1 MPRKRERCNNCGKPM
16 RRLYMQKN
24 KATGSRGMVATGWL
38 CEECN
43 FSDLITRFQED
54 KTSAGHH
61 PALMCKC
68 EMCGTTHDKGL
79 MTGDEKIDI
88 AHILK
93 KSSIDRLILIN
104 NLEEASKY
112 QGLVL
117 GTFIWDTGESQQVA
131 KAVYLK
137 HATSLQREVIDSI
150 WNDNWRRKG
159 WQPILQGKRFKKKV
173 QKSSIDFE
181 QILGMGIILNQRV
194 TDSTFDA
201 IGMIKSPGI
210 YVDTSIESGNSQ
222 LAEEYAKKAKD
233 EGDSKVAG
241 KYMHVAI
248 KGGNTE
254 LLEDYVRIRGQEA
267 AALIIELIDQNRW
280 RLDDNPYRYSYT
292 GDQVLRYYDALSETG
307 SPEAALFLVK
317 DSFKENLRSQIGQ
330 IGDEDSKDPVIS
342 ALGTLPAS
350 SYYNR
355 TWEHSN
361 MVAALVANMDDYGPL
376 EFLLESYNE
385 PEEAARL
392 FKEVMASTGDYEK
405 TRIFISEAAGF
416 NSIHYKN
423 YLLKKVPDGIR
434 KFLFSEDPGLRLMG
448 ISMGKSEELDAEIKE
463 FIFMM
468 SFLDAEE
475 SVREGAAELVKE
487 NGISQVTGMDSKE
500 LIDILFPF
508 GPIVNWRGAP
518 PRSRDFNKREE
529 FLERLIYYEGKQFL
543 PLILE
548 HVQPDSET
556 NTKLDLFLK
565 SFDKNETVEM
575 LFDFALE
582 KAPEACARNAIMKA
596 LALDEP
602 KTYGR
607 IKDMI
612 MMRTGKER
620 TERKKAVNRRLMFI
634 EIFARNATAK
644 DLPHIQELMKKD
656 RSPRAKRKFAE
667 LIMKINT

>member
-1 MPRKRERCNNCGKPM
+1 M

-43 FSDLITRFQED
+43 FSDLITRFKED
-54 KTSAGHH
+54 KTSAAHH
-61 PALMCKC
+61 PALMCEC
-68 EMCGTTHDKGL
+68 EVCGTTHDKGL
-79 MTGDEKIDI
+79 VTGDEKIDI

-131 KAVYLK
+131 KAVYLR

-150 WNDNWRRKG
+150 WNDNWRRMG

-173 QKSSIDFE
+173 QESSIDFE

-210 YVDTSIESGNSQ
+210 YVDTAIESGNSQ
-222 LAEEYAKKAKD
+222 LAEAYAEKVRD
-233 EGDSKVAG
+233 EGDSEVAA

-254 LLEDYVRIRGQEA
+254 LLEEYVKIKGQEA

-280 RLDDNPYRYSYT
+280 RLDDSPYRYGYT
-292 GDQVLRYYDALSETG
+292 GNQVRLYYEALSKTG
-307 SPEAALFLVK
+307 SPEAALFLIK
-317 DSFKENLRSQIGQ
+317 ASFKQGLHSEIRQ
-330 IGDEDSKDPVIS
+330 IGDKNSKDPIIS
-342 ALGTLPAS
+342 AIGTLPAS
-350 SYYNR
+350 R
-355 TWEHSN
+355 WEQSE

-376 EFLLESYNE
+376 EFLLDGRYNE

-392 FKEVMASTGDYEK
+392 KEVMASPGDYEK
-405 TRIFISEAAGF
+405 TRLFIGEAAGF

-423 YLLKKVPDGIR
+423 YLLKKDPDGIR
-434 KFLFSEDPGLRLMG
+434 KFLFNDDPGLRLMG
-448 ISMGKSEELDAEIKE
+448 TSMGKSEEIDAEIKE
-463 FIFMM
+463 FVFMM
-468 SFLDAEE
+468 SFLDPEE
-475 SVREGAAELVKE
+475 SVREGAADLVKE
-487 NGISQVTGMDSKE
+487 KGISQITGIGSKE
-500 LIDILFPF
+500 LIDIIFPF
-508 GPIVNWRGAP
+508 GPMNWQREQ
-518 PRSRDFNKREE
+518 SRDVSKRKE
-529 FLERLIYYEGKQFL
+529 FLERLIYYEDKQFL

-548 HVQPDSET
+548 HVQPGSKT
-556 NTKLDLFLK
+556 NTKLGLLLK

-596 LALDEP
+596 LAIDKS

-612 MMRTGKER
+612 KMRTGKER
-620 TERKKAVNRRLMFI
+620 TERKKAVNGRLMFI
-634 EIFARNATAK
+634 DIFAENATAK

-656 RSPRAKRKFAE
+656 RSPRVKRKFAK

>member
-1 MPRKRERCNNCGKPM
+1 M

-54 KTSAGHH
+54 KTSAAHH
-61 PALMCKC
+61 PALTC
-68 EMCGTTHDKGL
+68 ECEVCGTTHDKGL
-79 MTGDEKIDI
+79 VTGDEKIDI

-131 KAVYLK
+131 KAVYLR
-137 HATSLQREVIDSI
+137 HATNLQREVIDSI

-173 QKSSIDFE
+173 QESSIDFE

-201 IGMIKSPGI
+201 IGMIKSPEI
-210 YVDTSIESGNSQ
+210 YVDTAIESGNSQ
-222 LAEEYAKKAKD
+222 LAEAYAEKVRD
-233 EGDSKVAG
+233 EGDSEVAA

-254 LLEDYVRIRGQEA
+254 LLEEYVKIRGQEA
-267 AALIIELIDQNRW
+267 VALIIELIDQNRW
-280 RLDDNPYRYSYT
+280 RLDDSPYRYGYT
-292 GDQVLRYYDALSETG
+292 GDQVRLYYEALSKTG
-307 SPEAALFLVK
+307 SPEAALFLIK
-317 DSFKENLRSQIGQ
+317 DSFKQNLHSEIRQ
-330 IGDEDSKDPVIS
+330 IGDKNSTDPVIS
-342 ALGTLPAS
+342 AIGTLPAS
-350 SYYNR
+350 R
-355 TWEHSN
+355 WEQSE

-376 EFLLESYNE
+376 EFLLDGRYNE

-392 FKEVMASTGDYEK
+392 FKEVMASPEDYEK
-405 TRIFISEAAGF
+405 TRMFIIEAAGF

-423 YLLKKVPDGIR
+423 YLLKKDPDGIR
-434 KFLFSEDPGLRLMG
+434 KFLFNDDPGLRLMG
-448 ISMGKSEELDAEIKE
+448 TSMGKSKELDTEIKE
-463 FIFMM
+463 FVFMM
-468 SFLDAEE
+468 SFLDPEE
-475 SVREGAAELVKE
+475 SVREGAADLVKE
-487 NGISQVTGMDSKE
+487 KGISQIAGIDSKE
-500 LIDILFPF
+500 LIDIIFPL
-508 GPIVNWRGAP
+508 GPVSNWRGAP
-518 PRSRDFNKREE
+518 PPSRDLSKRKE
-529 FLERLIYYEGKQFL
+529 FLERLIYYEDKQFL

-548 HVQPDSET
+548 HVQPGSKT
-556 NTKLDLFLK
+556 NTKLGLFLK
-565 SFDKNETVEM
+565 SFDKNETVDM
-575 LFDFALE
+575 LFDFAIE
-582 KAPEACARNAIMKA
+582 KAPEACARNAIMRA
-596 LALDEP
+596 LAIEP
-602 KTYGR
+602 KTYER
-607 IKDMI
+607 IKDMTK
-612 MMRTGKER
+612 MRTGKER
-620 TERKKAVNRRLMFI
+620 TKRKKAVNARLMFI
-634 EIFARNATAK
+634 EIFATKATAK

-656 RSPRAKRKFAE
+656 RSPRVKRKFAE

>member
-1 MPRKRERCNNCGKPM
+1 MPGKRERCNNCGKPM

-43 FSDLITRFQED
+43 FSDLITRFKED
-54 KTSAGHH
+54 KTSAAHH
-61 PALMCKC
+61 PALMCEC
-68 EMCGTTHDKGL
+68 EVCGATHDKGL
-79 MTGDEKIDI
+79 VTGDEKIDI

-173 QKSSIDFE
+173 QESSIDFE

-210 YVDTSIESGNSQ
+210 YVDTAIESGNSQ
-222 LAEEYAKKAKD
+222 LAEAYAEKVRD
-233 EGDSKVAG
+233 EGDSEVAA

-254 LLEDYVRIRGQEA
+254 LLEEYVKIRGQEA
-267 AALIIELIDQNRW
+267 VALIIELIDQNRW
-280 RLDDNPYRYSYT
+280 RLDDSPYRYGYT
-292 GDQVLRYYDALSETG
+292 GDQVRLYYEALSKTG
-307 SPEAALFLVK
+307 SPEAALFLIK
-317 DSFKENLRSQIGQ
+317 ASFKQGLHSEIRQ
-330 IGDEDSKDPVIS
+330 IGDKNSKDTIIS
-342 ALGTLPAS
+342 AIGTLPAS
-350 SYYNR
+350 R
-355 TWEHSN
+355 FWEQSE

-376 EFLLESYNE
+376 EFLLDGCYNE
-385 PEEAARL
+385 PEEATRL
-392 FKEVMASTGDYEK
+392 FKEVMASPGDYEK
-405 TRIFISEAAGF
+405 ARMFIIEAAGF

-423 YLLKKVPDGIR
+423 YLLKKDPDGIR
-434 KFLFSEDPGLRLMG
+434 KFLFNDDPGLRLMG
-448 ISMGKSEELDAEIKE
+448 TSMGKSEEIDAEIKE
-463 FIFMM
+463 FVFMM
-468 SFLDAEE
+468 SFLDPEE
-475 SVREGAAELVKE
+475 SVREGAADLVKE
-487 NGISQVTGMDSKE
+487 KGISQITGIGSKE
-500 LIDILFPF
+500 LIDIIFPF
-508 GPIVNWRGAP
+508 GPMNWQREQ
-518 PRSRDFNKREE
+518 SRDVSKRKE
-529 FLERLIYYEGKQFL
+529 FLERLIYYEDKQFL

-548 HVQPDSET
+548 HVQPGSKT
-556 NTKLDLFLK
+556 NTKLGLLLK

-596 LALDEP
+596 LAIDKS

-612 MMRTGKER
+612 KMRTGKER
-620 TERKKAVNRRLMFI
+620 TERKKAVNGRLMFI
-634 EIFARNATAK
+634 DIFAENASAK

-656 RSPRAKRKFAE
+656 RSPRVKRKFAK

>member
-1 MPRKRERCNNCGKPM
+1 M

-43 FSDLITRFQED
+43 FSDLITRFKED
-54 KTSAGHH
+54 KTSAAHH
-61 PALMCKC
+61 PALMCEC
-68 EMCGTTHDKGL
+68 EVCGATHDKGL
-79 MTGDEKIDI
+79 VTGDGKIDI

-173 QKSSIDFE
+173 QESSIDFE

-210 YVDTSIESGNSQ
+210 YVDTAIESGNSQ
-222 LAEEYAKKAKD
+222 LAEAYAEKVRD
-233 EGDSKVAG
+233 EGDSEVAA

-254 LLEDYVRIRGQEA
+254 LLEEYVKIRGQEA
-267 AALIIELIDQNRW
+267 VALIIELIDQNRW
-280 RLDDNPYRYSYT
+280 RLDDSPYRYGYT
-292 GDQVLRYYDALSETG
+292 GDQVRLYYEALSKTG
-307 SPEAALFLVK
+307 SPEAALFLIK
-317 DSFKENLRSQIGQ
+317 ASFKQGLHSEIRQ
-330 IGDEDSKDPVIS
+330 IGDKNSKDPIIS
-342 ALGTLPAS
+342 AIGTLPAS
-350 SYYNR
+350 R
-355 TWEHSN
+355 FWEQSE

-376 EFLLESYNE
+376 EFLLDGCYNE
-385 PEEAARL
+385 PEEATRL
-392 FKEVMASTGDYEK
+392 FKEVMDSPGDYEK
-405 TRIFISEAAGF
+405 ARMFIIEAAGF

-423 YLLKKVPDGIR
+423 YLLKKDPDGIR
-434 KFLFSEDPGLRLMG
+434 KFLFNDDPGLRLMG
-448 ISMGKSEELDAEIKE
+448 TSMGKSEEIDAEIKE
-463 FIFMM
+463 FVFMM
-468 SFLDAEE
+468 SFLDSEE
-475 SVREGAAELVKE
+475 SVREGAADLVKE
-487 NGISQVTGMDSKE
+487 KGISQITGIGSKE
-500 LIDILFPF
+500 LIDIIFPF
-508 GPIVNWRGAP
+508 GPMNWQREQ
-518 PRSRDFNKREE
+518 SRDVSKRKE
-529 FLERLIYYEGKQFL
+529 FLERLIYYEDKQFL

-548 HVQPDSET
+548 HVQPGSKT
-556 NTKLDLFLK
+556 NTKLGLLLK

-596 LALDEP
+596 LAIDKS

-612 MMRTGKER
+612 KMRTGKER
-620 TERKKAVNRRLMFI
+620 TERKKAVNGRLMFI
-634 EIFARNATAK
+634 DIFAENATAK

-656 RSPRAKRKFAE
+656 RSPRVKRKFAK